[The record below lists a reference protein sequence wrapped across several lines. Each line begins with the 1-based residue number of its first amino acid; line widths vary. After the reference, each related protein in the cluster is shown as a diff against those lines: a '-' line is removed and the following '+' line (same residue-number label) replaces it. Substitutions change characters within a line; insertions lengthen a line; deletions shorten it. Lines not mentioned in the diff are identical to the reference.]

1 MAYDLEEQESID
13 QMKAW
18 WEKWGTPITTVVC
31 IGCLCFA
38 GWNAWQW
45 WQRKQATNAQAVYT
59 ELMIATNSHQEQNI
73 TSLSQGLIKDYGS
86 TVFAPLGALDA
97 ARTQADAGKFEEAK
111 GLLEWVVNQKSF
123 PEYHT
128 IARLRL
134 ATVLM
139 AMKDPKAGLDVLR
152 AAKPNEEEMPL
163 VLDRLGDLYLAA
175 GDVAQAR
182 QSWAD
187 ALLKTDPRTGL
198 GLLVETKL
206 SALPAQK

>member
-1 MAYDLEEQESID
+1 
-13 QMKAW
+13 
-18 WEKWGTPITTVVC
+18 
-31 IGCLCFA
+31 
-38 GWNAWQW
+38 
-45 WQRKQATNAQAVYT
+45 
-59 ELMIATNSHQEQNI
+59 
-73 TSLSQGLIKDYGS
+73 
-86 TVFAPLGALDA
+86 
-97 ARTQADAGKFEEAK
+97 
-111 GLLEWVVNQKSF
+111 
-123 PEYHT
+123 
-128 IARLRL
+128 
-134 ATVLM
+134 M

-152 AAKPNEEEMPL
+152 ADKPNEEEMPL